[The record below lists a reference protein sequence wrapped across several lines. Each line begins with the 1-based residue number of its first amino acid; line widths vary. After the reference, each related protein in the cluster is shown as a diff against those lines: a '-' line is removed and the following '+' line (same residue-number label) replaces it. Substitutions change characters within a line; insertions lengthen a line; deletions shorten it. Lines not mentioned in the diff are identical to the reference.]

1 MMEKIENPDDPGLLM
16 ERAKRGDTAAFAELY
31 HMYFTPVFRYI
42 FVRVMEKETASDL
55 AQTVFLKVF
64 QARDR
69 YADHGKPLAYF
80 FTVARNAVIDHW
92 KKKKEVS
99 LETEEAAATA
109 ATDDDPHEAAE
120 RSDTAQAILRGIG
133 LLTQDQQEIITM
145 KFMSDLSNKEIAA
158 TTGKTEEAV
167 RQVQCRAL
175 AALRRHFKYLH
186 IL

>member
-1 MMEKIENPDDPGLLM
+1 MEKIENLDDPGLLM
-16 ERAKRGDTAAFAELY
+16 GRAKRGDAAAFGELY
-31 HMYFTPVFRYI
+31 DMYFTPVFRYI
-42 FVRVMEKETASDL
+42 FARVREKETASDL

-64 QARDR
+64 QARER
-69 YADHGKPLAYF
+69 YMEYGKPLAYF

-99 LETEEAAATA
+99 LETEEVFVAV

-120 RSDTAQAILRGIG
+120 RSHTAQVIMRGIG

-158 TTGKTEEAV
+158 ATGRTEEAV
-167 RQVQCRAL
+167 RQLQCRAL
-175 AALRRHFKYLH
+175 AALRRHFKDLH